1 MFKGFEIKKFLHN
14 KRNAKYAVFLVI
26 GVFIFYLGVLFGNG
40 TINIG
45 GKSATTGL
53 PSHLDYSS
61 LDQVYQAL
69 KNNYYNNLTSTQIL
83 DGLKHGLAEST
94 GDPYTAYFTPK
105 EAADFNNE
113 LNQSISGVGIE
124 LGKDASGNV
133 QVISPIDGAPAA
145 TAGIK
150 SLDII
155 ASVDSKSTSGMSID
169 AVVNEIRGTAGTKVT
184 LGIVRGNNNLS
195 FTLTRQQISI
205 PTVTYKILDGNIG
218 YLKITTFGNNTTEL
232 ANKAANYF
240 ADNKVS
246 KIILDLRDN
255 PGGLLDAAV
264 NVASLWLPENDLVL
278 QEKRGDVVLN
288 SYYSNGNQTLKGIP
302 TAILING
309 GSASASEILTGALKD
324 NNAAYVIGEKSYG
337 KGVVQQLINF
347 PDGSQL
353 KVTVASWYRPNGK
366 NINKLGITPDK
377 TVTLSDTDV
386 QNNNDTQLNSA
397 IDYLTTK

>member
-1 MFKGFEIKKFLHN
+1 
-14 KRNAKYAVFLVI
+14 
-26 GVFIFYLGVLFGNG
+26 
-40 TINIG
+40 
-45 GKSATTGL
+45 
-53 PSHLDYSS
+53 
-61 LDQVYQAL
+61 
-69 KNNYYNNLTSTQIL
+69 
-83 DGLKHGLAEST
+83 
-94 GDPYTAYFTPK
+94 
-105 EAADFNNE
+105 
-113 LNQSISGVGIE
+113 
-124 LGKDASGNV
+124 
-133 QVISPIDGAPAA
+133 
-145 TAGIK
+145 
-150 SLDII
+150 
-155 ASVDSKSTSGMSID
+155 MSID